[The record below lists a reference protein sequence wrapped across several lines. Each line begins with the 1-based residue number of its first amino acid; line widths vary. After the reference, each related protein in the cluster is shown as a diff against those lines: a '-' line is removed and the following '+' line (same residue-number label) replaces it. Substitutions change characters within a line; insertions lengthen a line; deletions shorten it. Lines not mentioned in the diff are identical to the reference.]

1 MVVFSAHRTGHR
13 CRILTLNYDLE
24 YQRSEVQSG
33 FYYSNAEQRE
43 KMVEAE
49 RKWVDDKT
57 KLVLD
62 LKRQA
67 TATTMVF
74 PMMLHAGDM
83 SCIRELGLLAA
94 QWRWLEST
102 M

>member
-1 MVVFSAHRTGHR
+1 MRLASPPHPRARVRSLLKHRHARHEGRAGARTRPPG
-13 CRILTLNYDLE
+13 L
-24 YQRSEVQSG
+24 QVASG

-62 LKRQA
+62 LKRKA
-67 TATTMVF
+67 CTNGETLV
-74 PMMLHAGDM
+74 
-83 SCIRELGLLAA
+83 
-94 QWRWLEST
+94 
-102 M
+102 